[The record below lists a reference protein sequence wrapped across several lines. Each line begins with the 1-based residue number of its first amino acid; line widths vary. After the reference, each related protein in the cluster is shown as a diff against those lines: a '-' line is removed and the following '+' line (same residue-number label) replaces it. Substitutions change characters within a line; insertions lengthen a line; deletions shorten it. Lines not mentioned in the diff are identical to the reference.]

1 MPNTTPNSQP
11 ISAWAK
17 HEIKLGEFVFF
28 IVVAVWGFTYVF
40 TKDALV
46 VIGPFAYN
54 TLRMALGVVTLAV
67 LTGPAWKKLNWNYV
81 VPVLVSGLLLFAAY
95 GTQTYGQQFT
105 TASKAGFLAGTYVIY
120 VPVFSALLLRRV
132 PGIFA
137 IGGVMFAFAGLTTL
151 SIEPGQ
157 FSLAAGD
164 AWLAVSGVAWGFYFV
179 ALAYYAPG
187 LNVMVYATLHILLVA
202 ALNALC
208 WLGLEPL
215 TIPVGSSALWL
226 ALLSTGVL
234 VIGLGTSI
242 TAWVSRLISPTRVVL
257 IGALEP
263 VFAALGGWWVGE
275 TMTFRIVVG
284 GLLIV
289 MGMLLA
295 ELGPLVKQS
304 YRRRW
309 QHHPT

>member
-1 MPNTTPNSQP
+1 MPNTTSNSQP
-11 ISAWAK
+11 ISAWGK

-28 IVVAVWGFTYVF
+28 IVVAIWGFTYVF

-137 IGGVMFAFAGLTTL
+137 IGGVMFAFTGLTTL

-179 ALAYYAPG
+179 ALAYYVPG

-234 VIGLGTSI
+234 VIGFGTSI

>member
-1 MPNTTPNSQP
+1 MPNTTSNSQP
-11 ISAWAK
+11 ISAWGK

-28 IVVAVWGFTYVF
+28 IVVAIWGFTYVF

-187 LNVMVYATLHILLVA
+187 LNIMVYATLHILLVA

-234 VIGLGTSI
+234 VIGFGTSI